1 MFQNKLTLTAI
12 TSWLNENFEKKN
24 NTKFSI
30 SDVQGY
36 IRRGKLPNYLG
47 GNKIELVKEI
57 TCTKLYNVK

>member
-1 MFQNKLTLTAI
+1 MLIKRLTLTAI
-12 TSWLNENFEKKN
+12 TSWLNENFSKKN
-24 NTKFSI
+24 NKDFTI

-36 IRRGKLPNYLG
+36 IRRGRLPGYLG

>member
-1 MFQNKLTLTAI
+1 MLVRKLTLTAI
-12 TSWLNENFEKKN
+12 TDWLNENFSKKN
-24 NTKFSI
+24 NKDFTI

-36 IRRGKLPNYLG
+36 IRRGRLPGYLG